1 MTREERLAREAAII
15 AKTALMNTL
24 SVLTE
29 ADRKVETFDPDE
41 VAIACARVKVAE
53 AAASLIRLIETK
65 GW

>member
-1 MTREERLAREAAII
+1 MTREERLAREAVII
-15 AKTALMNTL
+15 SKNALMNTL

-41 VAIACARVKVAE
+41 VAIADARVKVAQ
-53 AAASLIRLIETK
+53 AASNLIKLIESK